1 LIFRLNIFTTMDSSI
16 SQRYRVIS
24 IKERIHFVHV
34 ALDKIDSRTLTEALQ
49 TLMLKV
55 CAELIKILK

>member
-1 LIFRLNIFTTMDSSI
+1 MDSSI